1 MKGSIYCKKLIEKW
15 IPQLECEMLGAFIH
29 LYYDDMYENWGP
41 DDEEESK
48 EYWPETNSPVELIKY
63 TGIDVTLYALEDAV
77 YGYNKDKT
85 ATSYGLQAHVC
96 VVLQLNC
103 PWGRGTWLG
112 CCFYRGKI
120 C

>member
-48 EYWPETNSPVELIKY
+48 EY
-63 TGIDVTLYALEDAV
+63 
-77 YGYNKDKT
+77 
-85 ATSYGLQAHVC
+85 
-96 VVLQLNC
+96 
-103 PWGRGTWLG
+103 
-112 CCFYRGKI
+112 
-120 C
+120 